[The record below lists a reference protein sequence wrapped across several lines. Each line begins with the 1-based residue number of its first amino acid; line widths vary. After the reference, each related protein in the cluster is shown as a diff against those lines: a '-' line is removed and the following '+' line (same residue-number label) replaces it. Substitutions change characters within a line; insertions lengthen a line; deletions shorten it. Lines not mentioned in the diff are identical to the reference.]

1 MPLYVCN
8 PELENLNPDVLALPY
23 CQNLYEYYQ
32 KNYYYSKRL
41 IDIYAKLYNKNRL
54 IYFNNQTVI
63 LDGIKDWM
71 KNIIKHVAD
80 NNEEPIPRLEKD
92 LQYLEKL
99 EVSDNEILQKFKTN
113 EDNSEDI
120 IDEFDSTIR
129 NRNRVIECEEYVEIP
144 VKDLQLTI
152 EKELDRQ
159 FILLNYKV
167 TKNFYFDSFLKDTY
181 KHIIKLAIE
190 RKLYNVAIPIINLEY
205 NSSHHSIE
213 IAIRAVREIIK
224 ETSEDINVYLLL
236 TDYKNNYY
244 SDYKIEE
251 EKFIGYKYEYE
262 YEEEPVKE
270 ETSNR
275 TEERDENY
283 RFNQNISCCYDIEEL
298 PKKKKRLDSFIKE
311 RIEKNKNDLDKLI
324 KERMEDN
331 KNETFSEMV
340 IRKIEEK
347 HINRVEC
354 YKAANVNK
362 NIFSKIIKEVN
373 KDEND
378 DGTLYVYHPDKK
390 IVFAFIIALKLNI
403 IEAEEL
409 LKKAGFA
416 FTNSTLDIIVQ
427 IFIEKE
433 IYDIDFVNQYLFR
446 YRQSLLGTISRD

>member
-1 MPLYVCN
+1 
-8 PELENLNPDVLALPY
+8 
-23 CQNLYEYYQ
+23 
-32 KNYYYSKRL
+32 
-41 IDIYAKLYNKNRL
+41 
-54 IYFNNQTVI
+54 
-63 LDGIKDWM
+63 
-71 KNIIKHVAD
+71 
-80 NNEEPIPRLEKD
+80 
-92 LQYLEKL
+92 
-99 EVSDNEILQKFKTN
+99 
-113 EDNSEDI
+113 
-120 IDEFDSTIR
+120 
-129 NRNRVIECEEYVEIP
+129 
-144 VKDLQLTI
+144 
-152 EKELDRQ
+152 
-159 FILLNYKV
+159 
-167 TKNFYFDSFLKDTY
+167 
-181 KHIIKLAIE
+181 
-190 RKLYNVAIPIINLEY
+190 
-205 NSSHHSIE
+205 
-213 IAIRAVREIIK
+213 
-224 ETSEDINVYLLL
+224 LLL
-236 TDYKNNYY
+236 TDFKNNYY
-244 SDYKIEE
+244 SDYEAKENE
-251 EKFIGYKYEYE
+251 FIGYSYEYE
-262 YEEEPVKE
+262 YKEEPVKK
-270 ETSNR
+270 
-275 TEERDENY
+275 EERDENY
-283 RFNQNISCCYDIEEL
+283 RFNQKFSCCSECYDIEEP

-331 KNETFSEMV
+331 KNETFSQMV

-347 HINRVEC
+347 HINRVDC

>member
-1 MPLYVCN
+1 M
-8 PELENLNPDVLALPY
+8 DVL
-23 CQNLYEYYQ
+23 
-32 KNYYYSKRL
+32 
-41 IDIYAKLYNKNRL
+41 
-54 IYFNNQTVI
+54 
-63 LDGIKDWM
+63 
-71 KNIIKHVAD
+71 
-80 NNEEPIPRLEKD
+80 IPK
-92 LQYLEKL
+92 YLEKL

-120 IDEFDSTIR
+120 IDEFDSIIR
-129 NRNRVIECEEYVEIP
+129 NRNRVIDSEEYFDIP

-270 ETSNR
+270 EPVK
-275 TEERDENY
+275 EEPVKEEPVEEDSFVKREESRIDSYIEIN
-283 RFNQNISCCYDIEEL
+283 CCYNIYEIEEP

-311 RIEKNKNDLDKLI
+311 RIEKDKNDLDKLI
-324 KERMEDN
+324 KERMEYN

-347 HINRVEC
+347 HINKVDC

-390 IVFAFIIALKLNI
+390 IVLAFIIALKLNI
-403 IEAEEL
+403 LEAEEL

-427 IFIEKE
+427 VFIEKE